1 MARPLCH
8 QCGFLQTQCVCQW
21 VPRLTSSLRVLV
33 LQHPKES
40 THAKNTVKLL
50 ALALPEIQLAVIE
63 TQAQLLLALADKPKS
78 RWRLVF
84 PTQTSVA
91 IEAVEGEERPD
102 IDGIIL
108 IDATWRKAL
117 AMYLT
122 YPVLGEYLALHF
134 ASPPKGNYYIRKS
147 PSEHTLSTLE
157 ACAYSVECLTGQTMA
172 PLRDFFQQAQQW
184 LWRYRP

>member
-1 MARPLCH
+1 MARPLCS
-8 QCGFLQTQCVCQW
+8 QCGFLQMQCVCQW
-21 VPRLTSSLRVLV
+21 VPSLTSSLQVLI

-50 ALALPEIQLAVIE
+50 TLALPTIQVAVIE
-63 TQAQLLLALADKPKS
+63 TQAQLLLALTDKPKS
-78 RWRLVF
+78 HWRLVF

-91 IEAVEGEERPD
+91 IETVD
-102 IDGIIL
+102 MTQSQTIDGIIL

-122 YPVLGEYLALHF
+122 YPVLSEYLALHF
-134 ASPPKGNYYIRKS
+134 ASPPRGNYYIRKS

-157 ACAYSVECLTGQTMA
+157 ACAYSVESLTGQTMA
-172 PLRDFFQQAQQW
+172 PLREFFQQAQQW
-184 LWRYRP
+184 LWRHRP